1 MLTKNIW
8 QSKGLYNGAFG
19 TVRGLIYHGNTSP
32 PSLPA
37 CVLVEFDEYE
47 GPSAVTNSERPIVPI
62 VPETAE
68 FDNTSGKQ
76 GTRSQFPL
84 VLGWAMTIHK
94 SQGLTLDKV
103 VLGIGSREIGFGLT
117 YVGCSRVRSW
127 QNLAFDYSFP
137 WARME
142 KINRHPGVIKVR
154 AEIDRLMSLR
164 GIEDRDRDINEIR

>member
-1 MLTKNIW
+1 
-8 QSKGLYNGAFG
+8 
-19 TVRGLIYHGNTSP
+19 
-32 PSLPA
+32 
-37 CVLVEFDEYE
+37 
-47 GPSAVTNSERPIVPI
+47 
-62 VPETAE
+62 
-68 FDNTSGKQ
+68 
-76 GTRSQFPL
+76 
-84 VLGWAMTIHK
+84 MTIHK

>member
-1 MLTKNIW
+1 MLTKNVW
-8 QSKGLYNGAFG
+8 QSRALYNGALG
-19 TVRGLIYHGNTSP
+19 TVRGLVFHANVLP

-37 CVLVEFDEYE
+37 CILVEFDEYD

-68 FDNTSGKQ
+68 FDEACGKSGN
-76 GTRSQFPL
+76 RSQFPL

-103 VLGIGSREIGFGLT
+103 VLGIGSIEIAVGLT
-117 YVGCSRVRSW
+117 YVGCSRIRSW
-127 QNLAFDYSFP
+127 QNMAFDYSFP

-142 KINRHPGVIKVR
+142 KINQHAGLIKIR
-154 AEIDRLMSLR
+154 AEIDRLMDLK
-164 GIEDRDRDINEIR
+164 E

>member
-1 MLTKNIW
+1 MLTKNVW
-8 QSKGLYNGAFG
+8 QSKGLYNGALG
-19 TVRGLIYHGNTSP
+19 TVRGLVFHANVSP

-37 CVLVEFDEYE
+37 CILVEFDEYD
-47 GPSAVTNSERPIVPI
+47 GPSAVTNFERPIVPI

-68 FDNTSGKQ
+68 FDEACGKSGS
-76 GTRSQFPL
+76 RSQFPL

-103 VLGIGSREIGFGLT
+103 VLGIGSIEIAVGLT

-142 KINRHPGVIKVR
+142 KINRHAGLVKIR

-164 GIEDRDRDINEIR
+164 GTEDEDGNIN